1 MSDRLLNEREV
12 FKRGDVSERGE
23 MYPINNR
30 NVFESEGMYPRENKN
45 ALERDFYNY
54 FK

>member
-1 MSDRLLNEREV
+1 
-12 FKRGDVSERGE
+12 